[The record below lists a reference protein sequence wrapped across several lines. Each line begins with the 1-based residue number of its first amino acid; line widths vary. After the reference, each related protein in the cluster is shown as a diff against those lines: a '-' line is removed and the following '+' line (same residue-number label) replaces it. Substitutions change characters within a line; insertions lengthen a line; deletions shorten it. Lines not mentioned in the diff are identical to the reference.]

1 MIWLCP
7 KIIGKTKKTTTIGMS
22 PDIPTARRLRLV
34 RSSLWKKIHHW
45 AVRICDCYVYSQKKC
60 FRRMFFQK
68 KAISDHS
75 DLIQDL
81 RRELIQYVHQVSW
94 AISEASVL
102 MGHLNSTTSRNQWPP
117 HLDVPVLCY
126 SGFCFGFLNQRQ
138 FTNGPSPI
146 LPSPV
151 LLWHVG
157 KWFILGITQ
166 INGWIVAIP
175 TEKSTCARSYTPVG
189 WSIFPVGWL
198 IFPHQLIESY
208 PT

>member
-1 MIWLCP
+1 
-7 KIIGKTKKTTTIGMS
+7 
-22 PDIPTARRLRLV
+22 
-34 RSSLWKKIHHW
+34 
-45 AVRICDCYVYSQKKC
+45 
-60 FRRMFFQK
+60 MFFQNM
-68 KAISDHS
+68 AISDHS

-102 MGHLNSTTSRNQWPP
+102 MGHLNSTTSKNQWPP

-151 LLWHVG
+151 LLGMCPVSLWHVG